1 MDEYYSS
8 VSLQGEYGCHVRT
21 VFAKL
26 RSQNFQEL
34 FKPASEQ
41 FNGTGSYGN
50 GGAMRVAPVALFCNK
65 DFKHMLH
72 VAEQITQITHTHP
85 LGINGALLQVQ
96 TTLAIVFMFL
106 CLSVSM
112 FFSVHSV
119 CLFTFLVPSCP
130 SGLDTGS
137 S

>member
-8 VSLQGEYGCHVRT
+8 ISIQGEYGCHVRT

-26 RSQNFQEL
+26 RSQNFEEL

-50 GGAMRVAPVALFCNK
+50 GGAMRVAPVALFCHK
-65 DFKHMLH
+65 DFKHMLR
-72 VAEQITQITHTHP
+72 VAEKITQITHTHS

-96 TTLAIVFMFL
+96 NYINY
-106 CLSVSM
+106 CL
-112 FFSVHSV
+112 
-119 CLFTFLVPSCP
+119 
-130 SGLDTGS
+130 
-137 S
+137 